1 MTKPLSIKQKLQL
14 ENYKR
19 DKKMGHYAEQ
29 YEQSNLD
36 FEEPEE
42 IGDLKKQ
49 FEGTAFGQ
57 NTKGDSFKVHTS
69 RVITEEPELTFNHY
83 QYRAR
88 QTALYPKERAL
99 EYLSCGLAGE
109 VGELC
114 GKIAKYYR
122 EDDPDK
128 LNALVKVQAGLKAE
142 IGDILWFLAEL
153 STMLDSKFGVIA
165 QSNLDKL
172 QDRKMRGTLK
182 GNGDSR

>member
-1 MTKPLSIKQKLQL
+1 M
-14 ENYKR
+14 
-19 DKKMGHYAEQ
+19 
-29 YEQSNLD
+29 
-36 FEEPEE
+36 
-42 IGDLKKQ
+42 
-49 FEGTAFGQ
+49 
-57 NTKGDSFKVHTS
+57 
-69 RVITEEPELTFNHY
+69 
-83 QYRAR
+83 
-88 QTALYPKERAL
+88 
-99 EYLSCGLAGE
+99 SCGLAGE

-153 STMLDSKFGVIA
+153 TTMLDSKFGTIA

-172 QDRKMRGTLK
+172 QDRKIRGTLK